1 MSAPGVAGAMVSV
14 EGKDVDPTVAAR
26 LVDVLVDCQLRMPD
40 RVSLRYFDFQRTLMD
55 GGAFPIGKPL
65 KVVLGAAERNESA
78 TVFDGL
84 ITGLEPEFT
93 RRGVTLVV
101 HGLDRAQLLQ
111 RTPRTATY
119 QKMSYGQIATQLATD
134 AGLSPADISPGLLLP
149 FVQQSNETDWDFLW
163 RLALEVD
170 YQLTVSG
177 SRLSFS
183 AAAKLQAKVTRLIWG
198 ESLLAFRPRVSGV
211 QQAQSVTVRGWD
223 PASASAVEASAGAPP
238 SESRI
243 GVSRE
248 QVLAGMGATQA
259 TVVDHPVMS
268 QEHASSIATS
278 LAAQLASI
286 CVEGEGT
293 AQGSPGLAVGAQARI
308 EKVGSAF
315 SGVYAITGVRHR
327 YRARTGYRT
336 DFSIR
341 GRADRSLLGLT
352 RAPQRPGWRRR
363 IAVGVVTDK
372 DDPEKLGRVR
382 VRYPTLGKDNAGW
395 WARVLAPGSGGG
407 RGFFSLPQV
416 GDEVLLAFEHES
428 DQHPYVLGSLF
439 NGPGAPGAVVQPDGA
454 FTLATPSHVSI
465 DAAKRAE
472 ITTKEAFTLTA
483 AGSARLTTK
492 PPPAGAAAP
501 SGAEG
506 GSSAGGGPMGGE
518 GSQAK
523 APAGAIQIDAKGALS
538 LNGDTDASIS
548 SGAAATLSAKSG
560 LSISG
565 GQRVQIE
572 ADGTISISGATIS
585 ISADQVVRISAS
597 QIILG

>member
-1 MSAPGVAGAMVSV
+1 MSAPGVAGAIVSV
-14 EGKDVDPTVAAR
+14 GGRDVDPTVASR
-26 LVDVLVDCQLRMPD
+26 LVDVVVDCQLRMPD
-40 RVSLRYFDFQRTLMD
+40 RVSLRYFDFQRALMD
-55 GGAFPIGKPL
+55 GKTFPIGKPL
-65 KVVLGAAERNESA
+65 KVVLGSAERNEAA

-93 RRGVTLVV
+93 RRGVTLLV

-119 QKMSYGQIATQLATD
+119 QQMTYGQIATQLAANAD
-134 AGLSPADISPGLLLP
+134 LSAADISPGLLLP

-170 YQLTVSG
+170 YQVKVSG
-177 SRLSFS
+177 TELSFS
-183 AAAKLQAKVTRLIWG
+183 AAAKLQAKVTRLTWG

-223 PASASAVEASAGAPP
+223 PATAQAIEASASAP
-238 SESRI
+238 SPESRI
-243 GVSRE
+243 GVSRD
-248 QVLAGMGATQA
+248 QVLQAMGNAQA
-259 TVVDHPVMS
+259 TVVDRPVMS
-268 QEHASSIATS
+268 LEHATSIATS
-278 LAAQLASI
+278 VAAQLASI

-293 AQGSPGLAVGAQARI
+293 AQGTPGLTVGSQARV

-352 RAPQRPGWRRR
+352 RAPQRAGWRRR

-372 DDPEKLGRVR
+372 TDPDKLGRVR
-382 VRYPTLGKDNAGW
+382 VRYPTLGNDHAGW
-395 WARVLAPGSGGG
+395 WARVLAPGSGAG

-416 GDEVLLAFEHES
+416 GDEVLVAFEHES
-428 DQHPYVLGSLF
+428 DQHPYVLGSVF

-465 DAAKRAE
+465 DAAKQAE
-472 ITTKEAFTLTA
+472 ITTKDTFTLTA
-483 AGSARLTTK
+483 SASARLTTK
-492 PPPAGAAAP
+492 PPPA
-501 SGAEG
+501 EG
-506 GSSAGGGPMGGE
+506 EGEGAGG

-523 APAGAIQIDAKGALS
+523 PPVGAIELDAKGALTLS
-538 LNGDTDASIS
+538 GQTGASIS
-548 SGAAATLSAKSG
+548 SEQAATLSAKSG
-560 LSISG
+560 VTISG
-565 GQRVQIE
+565 GQRVQVS

-585 ISADQVVRISAS
+585 ITADQAVRISAS

>member
-1 MSAPGVAGAMVSV
+1 MSAPGVAGAIVSV
-14 EGKDVDPTVAAR
+14 GGRDVDPTVASR
-26 LVDVLVDCQLRMPD
+26 LVDVVVDCQLRMPD
-40 RVSLRYFDFQRTLMD
+40 RVSLRYFDFQRALMD
-55 GGAFPIGKPL
+55 GKTFPIGKPL
-65 KVVLGAAERNESA
+65 KVVLGSADRNEAA

-93 RRGVTLVV
+93 RRGVTLLV

-119 QKMSYGQIATQLATD
+119 QQMTYGQIATQLAANAD
-134 AGLSPADISPGLLLP
+134 LSPADISPGLLLP

-170 YQLTVSG
+170 YQVKVSG
-177 SRLSFS
+177 TELSFS
-183 AAAKLQAKVTRLIWG
+183 AAAKLQAKVTRLTWG

-223 PASASAVEASAGAPP
+223 PATAQAIEASASAP
-238 SESRI
+238 SPESRI
-243 GVSRE
+243 GVSRD
-248 QVLAGMGATQA
+248 QVLQAMGNAQA
-259 TVVDHPVMS
+259 TVVDRPVMS
-268 QEHASSIATS
+268 LEHATSIATS
-278 LAAQLASI
+278 VAAQLASI

-293 AQGSPGLAVGAQARI
+293 AQGTPGLTVGSQARV

-352 RAPQRPGWRRR
+352 RAPQRAGWRRR

-372 DDPEKLGRVR
+372 TDPEKLGRVR
-382 VRYPTLGKDNAGW
+382 VRYPTLGNDHAGW
-395 WARVLAPGSGGG
+395 WARVLAPGSGAG

-428 DQHPYVLGSLF
+428 DQHPYVLGSVF

-454 FTLATPSHVSI
+454 FTLTTPSHVSI
-465 DAAKRAE
+465 DAAKQAV
-472 ITTKEAFTLTA
+472 ITTKDTFTLTA
-483 AGSARLTTK
+483 SASARLTTK
-492 PPPAGAAAP
+492 PPPA
-501 SGAEG
+501 EG
-506 GSSAGGGPMGGE
+506 EGEGAGG

-523 APAGAIQIDAKGALS
+523 PPAGAIELDAKGALTLS
-538 LNGDTDASIS
+538 GETGASIS
-548 SGAAATLSAKSG
+548 SEQAATLSAKSG
-560 LSISG
+560 VTISG
-565 GQRVQIE
+565 GQRVQIS

-585 ISADQVVRISAS
+585 ITADQAVRISAS

>member
-1 MSAPGVAGAMVSV
+1 VAGAIVSV
-14 EGKDVDPTVAAR
+14 GGRDVDPTVASR
-26 LVDVLVDCQLRMPD
+26 LVDVVVDCQLRMPD
-40 RVSLRYFDFQRTLMD
+40 RVSLRYFDFQRALMD
-55 GGAFPIGKPL
+55 GKTFPLGKPL
-65 KVVLGAAERNESA
+65 KVVLGSAERNEAA

-93 RRGVTLVV
+93 RHGVTLLV

-119 QKMSYGQIATQLATD
+119 QQMTYGQIATQLAASAD
-134 AGLSPADISPGLLLP
+134 LSAADISPGLLLP
-149 FVQQSNETDWDFLW
+149 FVQQSNESDWDFLW

-170 YQLTVSG
+170 YQVKVSG
-177 SRLSFS
+177 TELSFS
-183 AAAKLQAKVTRLIWG
+183 AAAKLQAKVTRLTWG
-198 ESLLAFRPRVSGV
+198 ESLIAFRPRVSGV
-211 QQAQSVTVRGWD
+211 QQAQSVTLRGWD
-223 PASASAVEASAGAPP
+223 PATAQAIEASASAP
-238 SESRI
+238 SPESRI
-243 GVSRE
+243 GVSRD
-248 QVLAGMGATQA
+248 QVLQAMGNPQA

-268 QEHASSIATS
+268 LEHATSIAS
-278 LAAQLASI
+278 SVAAQMASI

-293 AQGSPGLAVGAQARI
+293 AQGTPGLIVGSQARV

-315 SGVYAITGVRHR
+315 SGVYAVTGVRHR

-352 RAPQRPGWRRR
+352 RAPQRAGWRRR

-372 DDPEKLGRVR
+372 TDPEKLGRVR
-382 VRYPTLGKDNAGW
+382 VRYPTLGNDHAGW
-395 WARVLAPGSGGG
+395 WARVLAPGSGAG

-416 GDEVLLAFEHES
+416 GDEVLVAFEHES
-428 DQHPYVLGSLF
+428 DQHPYVLGSVF

-465 DAAKRAE
+465 DAAKQAE
-472 ITTKEAFTLTA
+472 ITTKDTFTLTA
-483 AGSARLTTK
+483 SASARLTTK
-492 PPPAGAAAP
+492 PPPAQSEGEGA
-501 SGAEG
+501 GA
-506 GSSAGGGPMGGE
+506 

-523 APAGAIQIDAKGALS
+523 PPAGAIELDAKGALTLS
-538 LNGDTDASIS
+538 GQTGASIS
-548 SGAAATLSAKSG
+548 SEQAATLSAKSG
-560 LSISG
+560 VTISG
-565 GQRVQIE
+565 GQRVQIS

-585 ISADQVVRISAS
+585 ITADQAVRISAS

>member
-1 MSAPGVAGAMVSV
+1 MSAPGVAGAIVSV
-14 EGKDVDPTVAAR
+14 GGRDVDPTVASR
-26 LVDVLVDCQLRMPD
+26 LVDVVVDCQLRMPD
-40 RVSLRYFDFQRTLMD
+40 RVSLRYFDFQRALMD
-55 GGAFPIGKPL
+55 GKTFPIGKPL
-65 KVVLGAAERNESA
+65 KVVLGSAERNEAA

-93 RRGVTLVV
+93 RRGVTLLV

-111 RTPRTATY
+111 RTPRTAAY
-119 QKMSYGQIATQLATD
+119 QQMTYGQIATQLAANAD
-134 AGLSPADISPGLLLP
+134 LSPADISPGLLLP

-170 YQLTVSG
+170 YQVKVSG
-177 SRLSFS
+177 TELSFS
-183 AAAKLQAKVTRLIWG
+183 AAAKLQAKVTRLTWG

-223 PASASAVEASAGAPP
+223 PATAQAIEASASAP
-238 SESRI
+238 SPESRI
-243 GVSRE
+243 GVSRD
-248 QVLAGMGATQA
+248 QVLQAMGDAQA
-259 TVVDHPVMS
+259 TVVDRPVMS
-268 QEHASSIATS
+268 LEHATSIATS
-278 LAAQLASI
+278 VAAQLASI

-293 AQGSPGLAVGAQARI
+293 AQGTPGLTVGSQARV

-352 RAPQRPGWRRR
+352 RAPQRAGWRRR
-363 IAVGVVTDK
+363 IAVGVVTDRT
-372 DDPEKLGRVR
+372 DPEKLGRVR
-382 VRYPTLGKDNAGW
+382 VRYPTLGNDHAGW
-395 WARVLAPGSGGG
+395 WARVLAPGSGAG

-428 DQHPYVLGSLF
+428 DQHPYVLGSVF

-465 DAAKRAE
+465 DAAKQAV
-472 ITTKEAFTLTA
+472 ITTKDAFTLTA
-483 AGSARLTTK
+483 SASARLTTK
-492 PPPAGAAAP
+492 PPPAQ
-501 SGAEG
+501 SEG
-506 GSSAGGGPMGGE
+506 EGAGG

-523 APAGAIQIDAKGALS
+523 PPAGAIELDAKGALTLS
-538 LNGDTDASIS
+538 GQTGASIS
-548 SGAAATLSAKSG
+548 SEQAATLSAKSG
-560 LSISG
+560 VTISG
-565 GQRVQIE
+565 GQRVQIS

-585 ISADQVVRISAS
+585 ITADQAVRISAS